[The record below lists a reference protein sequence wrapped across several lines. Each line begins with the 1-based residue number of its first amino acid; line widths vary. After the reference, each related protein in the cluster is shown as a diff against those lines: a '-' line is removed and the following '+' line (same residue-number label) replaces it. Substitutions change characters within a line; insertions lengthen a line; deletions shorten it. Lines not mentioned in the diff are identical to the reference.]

1 MQPIIVKLKKKLNA
15 KTFHK
20 LLKPARDLFS
30 KIPFLK
36 ARGNRPLQMTFE
48 DQLNALVYYH
58 LEEHKSGRHLL
69 QALEEDAFAR
79 EVVAPEGGI
88 KKSSFFEAINTRGL
102 EQLTALFDALSAEAA
117 KLLPKEYKEMSD
129 LVAIDGSFIDSV
141 LSMEWADYRDN
152 VKKAKTHVG
161 FNINQGIP
169 VKIFLTDGKA
179 DERPF
184 VSQILTEG
192 QTGIMDR
199 YYQCHKDFDL
209 WQTEKKHFICRIRA
223 NTRKNVIR
231 TNEVMPGG
239 IVFYDAVVLLGT
251 KGDNQT
257 EKEVRVVGY
266 KVNFNDYYWVATDRH
281 DLSAEDVAAAY
292 KLRWNIEIFFGWWKQ
307 HLKVYHLIA
316 RTKYGLMVQ
325 ILAGLITYLLLAIYC
340 HQEHKE
346 RVSIN
351 RVRELRFKIKN
362 EAIGVTKAKPGK
374 YQRNKPKLK
383 TRHAKT

>member
-1 MQPIIVKLKKKLNA
+1 MQPRIVKLKKKFNA
-15 KTFHK
+15 KTFRK
-20 LLKPARDLFS
+20 LLKPARDLFCT
-30 KIPFLK
+30 IPCLK
-36 ARGNRPLQMTFE
+36 ARGYRPLQMTFE

-58 LEEHKSGRHLL
+58 LEEHVSGRHLL
-69 QALEEDAFAR
+69 QALEEDDFAR

-102 EQLTALFDALSAEAA
+102 EQFTFLFDALSAHAA
-117 KLLPKEYKEMSD
+117 KLLPKEYKEMGD

-152 VKKAKTHVG
+152 VKKAKTHIG

-169 VKIFLTDGKA
+169 TKVFLTDGKA

-184 VSQILTEG
+184 VSQILTKG

-199 YYQCHKDFDL
+199 YYQCHNDFDL
-209 WQTEKKHFICRIRA
+209 WQEEKKHFICRIRA
-223 NTRKNVIR
+223 NTRKTVIR
-231 TNEVMPGG
+231 VNDVAPGSV
-239 IVFYDAVVLLGT
+239 VFYDSVVLLGT
-251 KGDNQT
+251 KGKNQT
-257 EKEVRVVGY
+257 EKEVRVIGY
-266 KVNFNDYYWVATDRH
+266 KVNFNEYYWVATDRH

-340 HQEHKE
+340 HEEHNE

-362 EAIGVTKAKPGK
+362 EAIAATKAKPVK
-374 YQRNKPKLK
+374 YQRKKPKLK